1 MTRTMSR
8 LGVLA
13 AVVVLAAAAIL
24 LDLAIPRATVGDQDP
39 VNAGPAIAGAWY
51 CAAGSTQD
59 GSTARYYAATP
70 RTQDGSAAE
79 VTASF
84 FQGGSVSGQTSTRVF
99 PFTSAHFDAAADRP
113 TVAAGIRWFVEPA
126 AVSRSWQVRGAG
138 LPGGIV
144 EGPCAPGPSTTW
156 FIPGMTTA
164 GGAQARV
171 YLTNPFATDSSVAV
185 RLTSPSGAIEPVL
198 LENLLVSAR
207 STTVLELNDHAPEQ
221 SDLGVAITARSGR
234 VVAEGV
240 QFVSAAIG
248 GIDGVSLARATP
260 RLAETWTVPFA
271 LADPVG
277 GEEPQDPAPGEEPTG
292 GADEP
297 VDPTPTAAES
307 EATQRASSVTDVAE
321 ASSWVWIS
329 NPNPEPAA
337 VSLAMHTEAGLEL
350 PDLGEELT
358 VPADGQLRVDLGPL
372 LPDDARA
379 TGVTIRSENGVQV
392 AVSVATVIR
401 DGDGRTGLSIQRGDT
416 APDTVYVLTGVG
428 KPGRRQFLD
437 LVNPGAE
444 AAIVDV
450 SIFNGITVLR
460 PAEFQGLE
468 VPPGGLLVAELGS
481 ALEAAEEITAIVSV
495 RQGGL
500 VAGRHAFNR
509 EGAMDWVAH
518 TGITAALWRGG
529 AVVPQV
535 RNDSTLTRRL
545 GTPVE

>member
-1 MTRTMSR
+1 MTRTLSR
-8 LGVLA
+8 LGALA
-13 AVVVLAAAAIL
+13 AVVVLAAAAIV
-24 LDLAIPRATVGDQDP
+24 LDLVIPRSTVSDRDP
-39 VNAGPAIAGAWY
+39 VNAGPAVAGAWY

-59 GSTARYYAATP
+59 GSTVRYYAATP
-70 RTQDGSAAE
+70 RTEDGLPSE
-79 VTASF
+79 VTAAF
-84 FQGGSVSGQTSTRVF
+84 FQGGTVTDQMSVLVF
-99 PFTSAHFDAAADRP
+99 PFTSTHFDAAPDRP

-126 AVSRSWQVRGAG
+126 AVSRSWRVQGAG
-138 LPGGIV
+138 LPSGIV

-234 VVAEGV
+234 IVAEGV
-240 QFVSAAIG
+240 QLVSAAIG

-277 GEEPQDPAPGEEPTG
+277 GDEPQDPQPTDESTEEPAPAASET
-292 GADEP
+292 EP
-297 VDPTPTAAES
+297 SQAAP
-307 EATQRASSVTDVAE
+307 SVTDVAE

-329 NPNPEPAA
+329 NPNPQPAA
-337 VSLAMHTEAGLEL
+337 VSLAMHTETGLQL
-350 PDLGEELT
+350 PDLGEELS

-372 LPDDARA
+372 LPDDGRA
-379 TGVTIRSENGVQV
+379 AGVTIRSENGVEV
-392 AVSVATVIR
+392 AVSVATVVR
-401 DGDGRTGLSIQRGDT
+401 DGDGRTGLSIQRGDN

-428 KPGRRQFLD
+428 RPGRRQFLD
-437 LVNPGAE
+437 LVNPGAD

-460 PAEFQGLE
+460 PAELQGLE
-468 VPPGGLLVAELGS
+468 VAPGGLLVAELGS

-518 TGITAALWRGG
+518 TGITAGLWRGG

-535 RNDSTLTRRL
+535 RNDPTLTRRL
-545 GTPVE
+545 GTSVE